1 MVPGARTKVCCLD
14 EEVAAMEWAYLAAGV
29 GPMSIVL
36 AVGFWDELVAKL
48 PRLERLG
55 RKAVARL

>member
-1 MVPGARTKVCCLD
+1 MVPRARTKVCCLD

-36 AVGFWDELVAKL
+36 AVGFWADLLAKL
-48 PRLERLG
+48 PRLERLAK
-55 RKAVARL
+55 RAVARL